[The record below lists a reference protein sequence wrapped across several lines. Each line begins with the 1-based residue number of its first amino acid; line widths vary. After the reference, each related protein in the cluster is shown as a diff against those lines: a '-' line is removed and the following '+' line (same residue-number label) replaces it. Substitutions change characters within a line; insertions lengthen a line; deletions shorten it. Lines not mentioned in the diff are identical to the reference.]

1 MRRLRNAAA
10 EPGMIGSVHFE
21 ERATAHSVSF
31 NENRYDHCR
40 SEPHTDHQSPKTPHE
55 RYGNPCAD
63 AGSNGK
69 DSFWSFFSL
78 GVAARKVIQR
88 SLVSLEFQD

>member
-1 MRRLRNAAA
+1 
-10 EPGMIGSVHFE
+10 MIGAVHFE

-40 SEPHTDHQSPKTPHE
+40 GERNTDHQSPKTPHE
-55 RYGNPCAD
+55 RYGNLCAD

-69 DSFWSFFSL
+69 DSFWPFFSL
-78 GVAARKVIQR
+78 RIAARKVLQR
-88 SLVSLEFQD
+88 NLVSLEFQD